1 MADKTLGD
9 KRLGKVLRVYRPDGS
24 RLLRRALIALPIGA
38 AAAYPG
44 VVWTLGALR
53 AADPW
58 WYGVAGGASLVVAV
72 GALAMGASSAGR
84 RFFYQDHMIKVR
96 EGGLS
101 FVRGRRSDSVAW
113 DDVTK
118 VVSRVRKGVLPRLVA
133 RVFGRELS
141 CRVEI
146 GARRRKVI
154 TALIVDADELIRTVE
169 RETGVDDKSG
179 ESSESEESPTTEEVS
194 ASGEAATSADPSE
207 DSAASGESAGPDEA
221 TAESA
226 SGRGKAQ
233 AATPA
238 PSKDASAGGGTS
250 GDRDAAEQMVDSDAT
265 TP

>member
-72 GALAMGASSAGR
+72 VALAMGASSAGR

-101 FVRGRRSDSVAW
+101 FVRGRRSESVAW

-118 VVSRVRKGVLPRLVA
+118 VVSRVRKGVLPRLLA

-141 CRVEI
+141 CRVEV

-169 RETGVDDKSG
+169 RETGMGDKSG
-179 ESSESEESPTTEEVS
+179 DSTESEESPTTEEVS
-194 ASGEAATSADPSE
+194 APDEVATSE
-207 DSAASGESAGPDEA
+207 DSAASGESAGSDEA

-233 AATPA
+233 AATTA